1 MRSQACLSV
10 DDLDGLNY
18 LYPTCD
24 LTRQQ
29 PPSCVKSRRNSG
41 WLRLVLSCGAP
52 TLIGLFLVR
61 LRIYYAKPAT
71 LYPQACNPIRPA
83 GADAHLLR
91 QAP

>member
-71 LYPQACNPIRPA
+71 LYPHPA
-83 GADAHLLR
+83 TLHTQPATYTLR
-91 QAP
+91 RC